1 MTSRIPVSILDFCPV
16 REGETPRESFEQ
28 LEHLAVRAE
37 ELGYKRFWL
46 AEHHGAEAIASAATS
61 VVISHIA
68 SKTKRIRLGAG
79 GIMLPNHAP
88 LVVAEQ
94 FGTLASLHPD
104 RIDLGLG
111 RAVGAAPGKEE
122 LMARVLRLEPDARE
136 GYASDIRELQS
147 YFRKPSPEQ
156 PFVAVPGSG
165 IDMPLWLLGSSTF
178 SAAEAGTLGLPFVFA
193 THIAP
198 KVAGAALDQYRS
210 NFRPSEVLDRPH
222 VMVCVL
228 VLIADTDEMA
238 RYLMSSLQLSILRPI
253 RGTMGPLQRPV
264 QDLEAVTT
272 EDERAALTRMLPFA
286 VFGSR
291 KRVFRKL
298 DQLIAQTAM
307 NELMVLTLVYDQAA
321 RHRSFQ
327 ILAQYDGFV
336 LG

>member
-46 AEHHGAEAIASAATS
+46 TEHHGAETFASAATS

-68 SKTKRIRLGAG
+68 SKTKRIRVGAG

-156 PFVAVPGSG
+156 PLVAVPGSG

-210 NFRPSEVLDRPH
+210 NFSPSEVLGRP
-222 VMVCVL
+222 
-228 VLIADTDEMA
+228 T
-238 RYLMSSLQLSILRPI
+238 
-253 RGTMGPLQRPV
+253 
-264 QDLEAVTT
+264 
-272 EDERAALTRMLPFA
+272 
-286 VFGSR
+286 
-291 KRVFRKL
+291 
-298 DQLIAQTAM
+298 
-307 NELMVLTLVYDQAA
+307 
-321 RHRSFQ
+321 
-327 ILAQYDGFV
+327 
-336 LG
+336 